1 MKSELKNAI
10 DVIVKEMKKCHSNID
25 GYAWVCIGSTDPPKD
40 PYPFVDGWIMA
51 DFNVITCV
59 DNNTWFRSEM
69 ESLLEEMFV
78 PDLSLDYL
86 VAFVFD
92 SGDSSVGIFPGY
104 NCQLVLDENSN
115 PITRRFS
122 NED

>member
-51 DFNVITCV
+51 DFNIITCV
-59 DNNTWFRSEM
+59 DDNIWFRSEM

-78 PDLSLDYL
+78 PNLSLDYL
-86 VAFVFD
+86 VAFVFEVFPHPFTPILRAAFWATAMRFRVVV
-92 SGDSSVGIFPGY
+92 SVY
-104 NCQLVLDENSN
+104 
-115 PITRRFS
+115 
-122 NED
+122 